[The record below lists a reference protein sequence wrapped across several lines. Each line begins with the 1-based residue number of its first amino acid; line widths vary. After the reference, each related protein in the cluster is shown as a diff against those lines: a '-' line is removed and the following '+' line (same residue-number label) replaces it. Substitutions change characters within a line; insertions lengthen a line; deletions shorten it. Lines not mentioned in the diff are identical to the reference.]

1 MLTNERPYAYIVQN
15 EFYIL
20 IEMKQIIR
28 FHFDKKRSMVG
39 YITVALS
46 DAGMNIL
53 SYILSNSKSRRT
65 FPKDEI
71 LAEVMD
77 SIYAY
82 STNQK
87 LWYILN
93 ELKSRLTSVGLPDD
107 FITQQRAKGVIVG
120 PYQITELYSRI

>member
-28 FHFDKKRSMVG
+28 FHFDKKRNVVG

-46 DAGMNIL
+46 DAGMHIL
-53 SYILSNSKSRRT
+53 SYLLSKSKSQRL

-93 ELKSRLTSVGLPDD
+93 ELKSRLNSVGLPDD
-107 FITQQRAKGVIVG
+107 FITQQRAKGVSVG
-120 PYQITELYSRI
+120 PYQITELYSRN

>member
-93 ELKSRLTSVGLPDD
+93 ERKR
-107 FITQQRAKGVIVG
+107 
-120 PYQITELYSRI
+120 